1 MFPQKGVRVI
11 GYPFLRNS
19 VSVAL
24 TLLGLRG
31 VVQCLLGLDPTL
43 GPTDRG
49 RLVTT
54 PLPLHNRRGGGHGR
68 EPEGAVA
75 PVPNRA
81 AGTSG
86 SHCTSINVYTAVY
99 LGGASEKFSEARG
112 GHWVHPGAGEEA
124 VVCPPPSPPPR

>member
-1 MFPQKGVRVI
+1 MFIMGPLGCIRKRAS
-11 GYPFLRNS
+11 PLR
-19 VSVAL
+19 
-24 TLLGLRG
+24 LLG
-31 VVQCLLGLDPTL
+31 VVQCLLGLGPPL

-68 EPEGAVA
+68 APEGAVA

-86 SHCTSINVYTAVY
+86 AHCTSIIFIHGGVSRRG
-99 LGGASEKFSEARG
+99 LGAFSVARG
-112 GHWVHPGAGEEA
+112 GHWVHPGAG
-124 VVCPPPSPPPR
+124 